1 MAKVLIADRQRF
13 VRRALRDILDAS
25 GHEVQEATNG
35 QEAIEIASRE
45 SINLVI
51 LDTDM
56 PGMDGCQVLT
66 KLKESQRTR
75 ETPVIML
82 TEDFSAA
89 AESKVLRLG
98 ATDIFAKPFDHG
110 ILAMAIRL
118 ALRNSHATAEKAL
131 PGQVANEYAPA
142 SRSTPP
148 IPPELIGTGGALI
161 PLENVLSGG
170 IRPGSL
176 VLIEGA
182 SQAGKSVVCQYLTYG
197 AIWGGRS
204 VVHFS
209 TQHTA
214 ESLVEQMG
222 SIGLDLSQHV
232 HGDNLVVY
240 PLEAPSAN
248 EDPGNIFAELVTW
261 IDGIPQGLIVV
272 DSVSDRAAISADRA
286 VMGFFSSCQRLCTKD
301 RTIIVVAQSS
311 SIDPQMLLR
320 LQGLCNTHLKLAS
333 QMMRDK
339 PVKTLEV
346 SKVNDVE
353 KQRDNRFTF
362 QVEQEIGIR
371 VLPMA
376 SMKG

>member
-13 VRRALRDILDAS
+13 VRRVLRDILDAG

-45 SINLVI
+45 SVNLVI

-82 TEDFSAA
+82 TEEFSAA

-98 ATDIFAKPFDHG
+98 ATDIFAKPFDHN

-118 ALRNSHATAEKAL
+118 ALRDSHTMAEKA
-131 PGQVANEYAPA
+131 PSSQVANENTPA
-142 SRSTPP
+142 SRSTPLVP
-148 IPPELIGTGGALI
+148 QESIGTAGALV
-161 PLENVLSGG
+161 PLENALGGG

-182 SQAGKSVVCQYLTYG
+182 SQAGKSVICQYLTYG
-197 AIWGGRS
+197 AILGGRR

-209 TQHTA
+209 THHTA

-222 SIGLDLSQHV
+222 SIGLDLSRHLQ
-232 HGDNLVVY
+232 GDDLVVY

-261 IDGIPQGLIVV
+261 IDGISQGLIVV
-272 DSVSDRAAISADRA
+272 DSVSDRAAISADRE

-311 SIDPQMLLR
+311 AIDPQMLIR
-320 LQGLCNTHLKLAS
+320 LQGLCNTHLKLTS
-333 QMMRDK
+333 EMMRDK
-339 PVKTLEV
+339 PVKILEV
-346 SKVNDVE
+346 SKVNDVDRH
-353 KQRDNRFTF
+353 RDNRFTF
-362 QVEQEIGIR
+362 HVEPEIGIR
-371 VLPMA
+371 IIPVG
-376 SMKG
+376 SIKG

>member
-13 VRRALRDILDAS
+13 VRRALRAILNAG

-45 SINLVI
+45 SVNLVI

-82 TEDFSAA
+82 TEEFSAA

-98 ATDIFAKPFDHG
+98 ATDIFAKPFDHN

-118 ALRNSHATAEKAL
+118 ALRDSHTMAEKA
-131 PGQVANEYAPA
+131 PPSQVANEYTPA
-142 SRSTPP
+142 SRSTPLVP
-148 IPPELIGTGGALI
+148 QESIGTGGALI
-161 PLENVLSGG
+161 PLENALSGG

-182 SQAGKSVVCQYLTYG
+182 SQAGKSVICQYLTYG
-197 AIWGGRS
+197 AILGGRS

-209 TQHTA
+209 THHTA

-222 SIGLDLSQHV
+222 SIGLDLSRHLQ
-232 HGDNLVVY
+232 GDDLVVY

-248 EDPGNIFAELVTW
+248 EDPGDIFAELVTW
-261 IDGIPQGLIVV
+261 IDGISQG
-272 DSVSDRAAISADRA
+272 
-286 VMGFFSSCQRLCTKD
+286 
-301 RTIIVVAQSS
+301 
-311 SIDPQMLLR
+311 
-320 LQGLCNTHLKLAS
+320 
-333 QMMRDK
+333 
-339 PVKTLEV
+339 
-346 SKVNDVE
+346 
-353 KQRDNRFTF
+353 
-362 QVEQEIGIR
+362 
-371 VLPMA
+371 
-376 SMKG
+376 

>member
-1 MAKVLIADRQRF
+1 MAKVLVADRQRF
-13 VRRALRDILDAS
+13 VRRALRDILGAS

-35 QEAIEIASRE
+35 QEAIEIATRE
-45 SINLVI
+45 SVNLVI
-51 LDTDM
+51 LDADM

-82 TEDFSAA
+82 TEEFSAA

-118 ALRNSHATAEKAL
+118 ALRDSHATAEEAL
-131 PGQVANEYAPA
+131 PSQVANDITP
-142 SRSTPP
+142 SPRSTPSVP
-148 IPPELIGTGGALI
+148 QELIGTGGALI
-161 PLENVLSGG
+161 PLENALNGG

-182 SQAGKSVVCQYLTYG
+182 SQGGESVISQYLTYG
-197 AIWGGRS
+197 AILGGRS

-209 TQHTA
+209 SQHTA
-214 ESLVEQMG
+214 ESLVEQMR
-222 SIGLDLSQHV
+222 SISLDLSQHLQ
-232 HGDNLVVY
+232 GDNLVVY
-240 PLEAPSAN
+240 PLEPPSAD

-261 IDGIPQGLIVV
+261 IDGIPQGVIVV
-272 DSVSDRAAISADRA
+272 DSVSDRAAISADRV
-286 VMGFFSSCQRLCTKD
+286 VMGFFSSCHRLCTQE
-301 RTIIVVAQSS
+301 RTIIMVAQSS
-311 SIDPQMLLR
+311 AFDPQMLIRLR
-320 LQGLCNTHLKLAS
+320 GLCNTHLNITS

-353 KQRDNRFTF
+353 KHKDNRFTF
-362 QVEQEIGIR
+362 QVELEIGIR
-371 VLPMA
+371 IIPVG
-376 SMKG
+376 SIKG